1 MTVALVDFVL
11 VIETTETEYLCT
23 VFTVHSHVFSNLV
36 QSDVLGFLFLRLFS
50 VQLLSCNWRLS
61 TIKTEGSVFFTHLMV
76 NCTTFQIHLQKVSSY
91 ITQLHMSMIRCFVWW
106 HFGSGHACSHGL
118 FEPDSSSWTD
128 ESLHHPIMNNNIFC
142 FNT

>member
-50 VQLLSCNWRLS
+50 VQLLSCN
-61 TIKTEGSVFFTHLMV
+61 
-76 NCTTFQIHLQKVSSY
+76 
-91 ITQLHMSMIRCFVWW
+91 
-106 HFGSGHACSHGL
+106 
-118 FEPDSSSWTD
+118 
-128 ESLHHPIMNNNIFC
+128 
-142 FNT
+142 